1 MFDPDRQFENVVN
14 LARQE
19 KPPSVDVAGSVIAIL
34 AGGGARS
41 VTGAEK
47 FWMWLAAASSAVAVP
62 AAIFALISYSSWNDP
77 LTQIF
82 NEISWVMQ

>member
-1 MFDPDRQFENVVN
+1 MFDPDRQFENLVN

-19 KPPSVDVAGSVIAIL
+19 KPPAVDVAGSVIAIL
-34 AGGGARS
+34 AGGRVRP
-41 VTGAEK
+41 VTVTEK
-47 FWMWLAAASSAVAVP
+47 FWMWLAAASSAIAVP
-62 AAIFALISYSSWNDP
+62 AAIFAFISYSSWNDP